1 MSHVALFTLESL
13 LLALGA
19 VLLGSGIGQL
29 ARRLGASAW
38 AVGLVVVPLAVAAP
52 VFAVTINTPIQERYN
67 FTLGMIL
74 GSTVVNVGFAL
85 GTAAILRPMV
95 GSSRFVSSTI
105 SVLLVA
111 VLLFWFVCRD
121 SVVSRVDTII
131 LLAGFV
137 AAVAY
142 LVWVAKEEPEL
153 AKAPFEAWSI
163 RRWPVWIAVPVAL
176 LGIGALVGGAW
187 LIVPE
192 AVQISRLQP
201 RSSPHLFGFLTVV
214 LASSLALLWV
224 TECAARNRHA
234 DLAIGTVAVAN
245 LCNLLLLPA
254 VAALVAPFGVANVTL
269 MNDIPA
275 TALIT
280 FLLLVPF
287 LNGLQISRLEG
298 FILLTASAVY
308 IAWQLRR

>member
-38 AVGLVVVPLAVAAP
+38 VVGLVVVPLAVAAP
-52 VFAVTINTPIQERYN
+52 IFAVTINTAIQERYN

-95 GSSRFVSSTI
+95 GSSRFVSSSI

-121 SVVSRVDTII
+121 SVVSRVDGII

-142 LVWVAKEEPEL
+142 LVWIAREETEL
-153 AKAPFEAWSI
+153 AKAPFEAWSF

-201 RSSPHLFGFLTVV
+201 RSSHLFGFLTVV

-308 IAWQLRR
+308 IAWQIRR